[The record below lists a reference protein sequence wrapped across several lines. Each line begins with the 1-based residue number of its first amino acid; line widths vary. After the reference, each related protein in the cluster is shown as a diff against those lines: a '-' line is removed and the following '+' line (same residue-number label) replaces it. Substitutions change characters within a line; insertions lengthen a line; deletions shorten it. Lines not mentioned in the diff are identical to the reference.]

1 MAAARVMSITSSAS
15 VVKGTKHPL
24 PLLVLL
30 VAELVALAAD
40 AVELMSTLALLRAP
54 LWSVSTVPFD
64 TVTTVRV
71 SVVVGA
77 LSR

>member
-1 MAAARVMSITSSAS
+1 MAAARVMSITSSTL
-15 VVKGTKHPL
+15 VVKGTKHSL

-40 AVELMSTLALLRAP
+40 AVELMSTFALLRAP
-54 LWSVSTVPFD
+54 LWSASTVPFD
-64 TVTTVRV
+64 AVTTVRV

-77 LSR
+77 LSQ